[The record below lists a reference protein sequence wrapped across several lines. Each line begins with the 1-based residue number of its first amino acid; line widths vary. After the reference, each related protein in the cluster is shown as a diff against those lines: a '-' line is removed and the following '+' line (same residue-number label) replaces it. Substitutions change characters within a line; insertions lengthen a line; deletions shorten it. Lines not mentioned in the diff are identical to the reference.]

1 MRKIIIFIL
10 LNMTIFS
17 TSKIS
22 NLDIE
27 KHLKEEILS
36 GDIYAMNK
44 LGFFYVEQNKLL
56 EGEKYYKIAADKG
69 SINAMNNLGNLYTS
83 QNKLLEAEKYF
94 KMAEN
99 NGDHTALYKI
109 ANIYFI
115 QNKLPEAEKYYSIGI
130 TMENLLNIPTGI
142 HFSNNERIP
151 YADSDALNNL
161 AVIYFIQNKLLE
173 AEEYYKK
180 AIDKDHVTALYNL
193 GVLYEFQNKLL
204 EAEKYFKMAVNK
216 GDINAKE
223 ALERIKKLNNM
234 D

>member
-1 MRKIIIFIL
+1 M
-10 LNMTIFS
+10 
-17 TSKIS
+17 
-22 NLDIE
+22 
-27 KHLKEEILS
+27 
-36 GDIYAMNK
+36 
-44 LGFFYVEQNKLL
+44 QKLL
-56 EGEKYYKIAADKG
+56 
-69 SINAMNNLGNLYTS
+69 S
-83 QNKLLEAEKYF
+83 
-94 KMAEN
+94 
-99 NGDHTALYKI
+99 I
-109 ANIYFI
+109 ANKASFACAKSDNAWISATSAKGFDGDSTNSNRVSGRTASC
-115 QNKLPEAEKYYSIGI
+115 QAFKSVKSTKVTATL
-130 TMENLLNIPTGI
+130 NLATY
-142 HFSNNERIP
+142 FSNNERIP

-193 GVLYEFQNKLL
+193 GVLYEFQNKTL